1 MSVRKKVR
9 IRPSE
14 TMFYEGRLVTELV
27 CHESKE
33 DRKKR
38 VANML
43 RESNHNRKPVVRFNA
58 DGTNPV
64 IYSSMSEAGK
74 ALDICPSQISKAT
87 RSGATAGEFK
97 WKKQSNLK
105 TLL

>member
-9 IRPSE
+9 IKPSE

-27 CHESKE
+27 CHESRE

-38 VANML
+38 IANML
-43 RESNHNRKPVVRFNA
+43 KESNHNKKPVVRFNA

-87 RSGATAGEFK
+87 RSGARAGEYI
-97 WKKQSNLK
+97 WQKQADLK